1 MVVPFDF
8 SAIRKAIETLEQRFE
23 DDCYRHIENAM
34 ERNPGSK
41 RPEPLRAVRPSFRS
55 GGPGTFPPCGAG
67 PPPQRISRRT
77 KVRSAKGSAPCSR
90 SSACPS
96 PLR

>member
-1 MVVPFDF
+1 MVVIFDF

-34 ERNPGSK
+34 ERKPGWG
-41 RPEPLRAVRPSFRS
+41 RLEPLRAA
-55 GGPGTFPPCGAG
+55 GAAGAG
-67 PPPQRISRRT
+67 AFPLCGPRPLPQRISRRT
-77 KVRSAKGSAPCSR
+77 EVRSAKGSAPCSR